1 MKKIEASDQ
10 VSVDKLTRLNIGC
23 GGRPLKGYINVDQDS
38 IEDMRKRYL
47 NTQFDD
53 ELIIKNYNIFDL
65 PYQDATVDELRADG
79 LLEHLSFKE
88 EPKFLYEV
96 SRVLRVG
103 GFFEFSV
110 PDFEEACLIW
120 LKAKDDWKGFF
131 SDDIEDINNQHWFGT
146 YSYDYLNRW
155 GYIIATFYGSQN
167 GEGQHHK
174 NCYSEGKIKKMMT
187 FLGFELVILEK
198 FLWKGDRDP
207 MLRCVVRKL

>member
-96 SRVLRVG
+96 SRVLRAG

-146 YSYDYLNRW
+146 YTYDYLNRW
-155 GYIIATFYGSQN
+155 GYIVATFYGSQN

-187 FLGFELVILEK
+187 FLGFELLTLEK